1 MIDEI
6 LELVLDV
13 VIEVIPNS
21 VWRVLAFVLGVVVMA
36 AGLIT
41 FNQSSLTGGVLIAVG
56 MFLLGGSV
64 ISSFL

>member
-13 VIEVIPNS
+13 VIEFIPNS
-21 VWRVLAFVLGVVVMA
+21 VWRVLAFVLGVVITA

-41 FNQSSLTGGVLIAVG
+41 FNESSWTGGVLIAVG

>member
-13 VIEVIPNS
+13 VIECIPNS
-21 VWRVLAFVLGVVVMA
+21 VWRVLAFVLGVVITA

-41 FNQSSLTGGVLIAVG
+41 FNESSWTGGVLIAVG

>member
-13 VIEVIPNS
+13 VLEFIPNS
-21 VWRVLAFVLGVVVMA
+21 VWKVLAFVLGVVIMA

-41 FNQSSLTGGVLIAVG
+41 FNESSWTGGVLIAVG

>member
-13 VIEVIPNS
+13 VLEFIPNI
-21 VWRVLAFVLGVVVMA
+21 VWKVLAFVLGVVITA

-41 FNQSSLTGGVLIAVG
+41 FNESALTGGLLIAVG
-56 MFLLGGSV
+56 MFLLAGSV
-64 ISSFL
+64 ISSFI

>member
-6 LELVLDV
+6 LELILDV
-13 VIEVIPNS
+13 VIEFIPNS
-21 VWRVLAFVLGVVVMA
+21 VWRALAFVLGVVITA

-41 FNQSSLTGGVLIAVG
+41 FNESSWIGGVLIAVG
-56 MFLLGGSV
+56 MFLLGGSA

>member
-13 VIEVIPNS
+13 VLEFIPNI
-21 VWRVLAFVLGVVVMA
+21 VWKVLAVVLGVVITA

-41 FNQSSLTGGVLIAVG
+41 FNESALTGGLLIAVG
-56 MFLLGGSV
+56 MFLLAGSV
-64 ISSFL
+64 ISSFI